1 MMNLIVDAVQRGA
14 SDLHIKTGDVIRAR
28 INGILQPL
36 SQDRLTPQQ
45 VQAVAAKMIA
55 DPEVRERMQSLK
67 EYDCSYGIPKVGRF
81 RVSIFRQRGSFAIV
95 MRVIAFGIPSID
107 SLLLPPVVK
116 TLADHERG
124 LTLVTGVTGS
134 GKSSTL
140 AALIQ
145 EMNEKHNRHIITL
158 EDPIEFLYRDKKC
171 SITQRE
177 VGNDTGSFNNGLR
190 AALRQDPDVI
200 LIGEMRDAE
209 TIDTALKAA
218 ETGHL
223 VMSTAHTP
231 DAPKTIAR
239 LIAVFPPEEQDIARI
254 RLADNLNAIV
264 SQRLVPRKNMDAR
277 IAAVEI
283 MLNTKTIKDC
293 ILDDSKTDLI
303 KKYIAEGRNQYGTQT
318 FSQHLIDLVKAG
330 LVDEQ
335 YAKRASSNATDFG
348 VELALGGG
356 DSEYHDYIDN
366 EYNGD
371 IFAD

>member
-1 MMNLIVDAVQRGA
+1 
-14 SDLHIKTGDVIRAR
+14 
-28 INGILQPL
+28 
-36 SQDRLTPQQ
+36 
-45 VQAVAAKMIA
+45 
-55 DPEVRERMQSLK
+55 
-67 EYDCSYGIPKVGRF
+67 
-81 RVSIFRQRGSFAIV
+81 

-158 EDPIEFLYRDKKC
+158 EDPIEFLYRDNKC

-264 SQRLVPRKNMDAR
+264 SQDWSHVKTWMHESLRLKLCSIPK
-277 IAAVEI
+277 
-283 MLNTKTIKDC
+283 L
-293 ILDDSKTDLI
+293 
-303 KKYIAEGRNQYGTQT
+303 
-318 FSQHLIDLVKAG
+318 
-330 LVDEQ
+330 
-335 YAKRASSNATDFG
+335 
-348 VELALGGG
+348 
-356 DSEYHDYIDN
+356 
-366 EYNGD
+366 
-371 IFAD
+371 

>member
-28 INGILQPL
+28 INGVLQAL

-45 VQAVAAKMIA
+45 VQAVASKMIA
-55 DPEVRERMQSLK
+55 DPEVRDNMRNLK

-95 MRVIAFGIPSID
+95 MRVIAFGIPSVD
-107 SLLLPPVVK
+107 SLLLPPIVK

-145 EMNEKHNRHIITL
+145 EMNDKHNRHIITL
-158 EDPIEFLYRDKKC
+158 EDPIEFLYRDNKC

-177 VGNDTGSFNNGLR
+177 VGNDTNSFHNGLR

-254 RLADNLNAIV
+254 RIADNLNAVI

-277 IAAVEI
+277 IAAVEV

-293 ILDDSKTDLI
+293 ILDDAKTDQI
-303 KKYIAEGRNQYGTQT
+303 KKYIAEGRNQYGMQT

-348 VELALGGG
+348 VELALG
-356 DSEYHDYIDN
+356 DSEYHDYFDK
-366 EYNGD
+366 EFTGD

>member
-1 MMNLIVDAVQRGA
+1 MLNLISNAVRKGA

-28 INGILQPL
+28 INGTLEAI
-36 SQDRLTPQQ
+36 SNDRLTPQQ
-45 VQAVAAKMIA
+45 VQAIA
-55 DPEVRERMQSLK
+55 QKIIVDPQVRENLGSLK

-81 RVSIFRQRGSFAIV
+81 RVSIFKQRGSFMIV
-95 MRVIAFGIPSID
+95 MRVIAFGIPTVE
-107 SLLLPPVVK
+107 SLLLPPILK
-116 TLADHERG
+116 TLSDHERG

-145 EMNEKHNRHIITL
+145 EMNERHNRHVITL
-158 EDPIEFLYRDKKC
+158 EDPIEFLYRDNKC

-177 VGNDTGSFNNGLR
+177 IGNDTISFHDGLR

-223 VMSTAHTP
+223 VLSTAHTP
-231 DAPKTIAR
+231 DAAKTIGR
-239 LIAVFPPEEQDIARI
+239 LISVFPAEEQDIVRI

-264 SQRLVPRKNMDAR
+264 SQRLVPRKGMDAR
-277 IAAVEI
+277 VAAVEI
-283 MLNTKTIKDC
+283 MLNTKVIKDC
-293 ILDDSKTDLI
+293 VLDPNKTDLI
-303 KKYIAEGRNQYGTQT
+303 PKYIAEGKNQYGTQT
-318 FSQHLIDLVKAG
+318 FSQHLLELVKAG
-330 LVDEQ
+330 LVDES
-335 YAKRASSNATDFG
+335 YARRASSNADDFG
-348 VELALGGG
+348 VDLALGEG
-356 DSEYHDYIDN
+356 SEYHEYEDN
-366 EYNGD
+366 EYGAN

>member
-1 MMNLIVDAVQRGA
+1 MMNLIVDAVKRGA

-28 INGILQPL
+28 INGVLEAL

-45 VQAVAAKMIA
+45 VQAVASKMIA
-55 DPEVRERMQSLK
+55 DPEVRENMRNLK

-81 RVSIFRQRGSFAIV
+81 RVSIYRQRGSFAIV
-95 MRVIAFGIPSID
+95 MRVIAFGIPTVD
-107 SLLLPPVVK
+107 SLLLPPIVK

-158 EDPIEFLYRDKKC
+158 EDPIEFLYRDNKC

-177 VGNDTGSFNNGLR
+177 VGNDTGSFHNGLR

-254 RLADNLNAIV
+254 RIADNLNAIV

-277 IAAVEI
+277 IAAIEI

-303 KKYIAEGRNQYGTQT
+303 KKYISEGRNQYGSQT

-348 VELALGGG
+348 VDLALGGG
-356 DSEYHDYIDN
+356 DSEYHDYFDAD
-366 EYNGD
+366 YSGD